1 MSIPLLDLTPEI
13 RVVGTAHVSKKSIEL
28 VQDQISE
35 FKPDIVAVELC
46 SSRLSSLQ
54 NPTAL
59 DDEDLLSII
68 KDGRSGMILLQSA
81 LASQQR
87 RMGVE
92 HGEKPG
98 AELLRA
104 IDIAQK

>member
-35 FKPDIVAVELC
+35 FKPDLVAVELC

-54 NPTAL
+54 NPRLWMMKTCY
-59 DDEDLLSII
+59 
-68 KDGRSGMILLQSA
+68 RS
-81 LASQQR
+81 
-87 RMGVE
+87 
-92 HGEKPG
+92 
-98 AELLRA
+98 LRTEGLE
-104 IDIAQK
+104 